1 MHKLLRNFAA
11 STSAAYLFLM
21 ASLLIGLPLLTAH
34 YIVDPGFYAAALI
47 PYLAIS
53 AIIAMYIIRRSQGI
67 NRRIPTG
74 APYGMPGGSPRSTFI
89 VKFNSLS
96 AYFVLGVVSLMVA
109 VFGAMR
115 FVVYSSYP
123 TPPPQTGNLFGGS
136 PTATDLLGAAYIL
149 LLLIVCILGFSKIVY
164 SSFPALRTILSER
177 KYALMATVMS
187 VSMAFVYLLL
197 VNQILIEGVNTTS
210 VYGEV
215 PSPGNV
221 YPFAHVF
228 TVGIQQPFLNLVY
241 IPYALVQLSPQFNLL
256 IVPFEIVFTVIL
268 SLLVASIVVMAHYL
282 ISNSGLACSTKGA
295 VLSTGGSILGL
306 TATCP
311 TCLVPTFVSV
321 MFGGVVAAEAIYSN
335 FYGVV
340 LPPILSVA
348 TLLLSLV
355 YLSRMIE
362 KRTGIALRS
371 MQSS

>member
-241 IPYALVQLSPQFNLL
+241 IPYALVQLSPQINLL

-268 SLLVASIVVMAHYL
+268 
-282 ISNSGLACSTKGA
+282 
-295 VLSTGGSILGL
+295 
-306 TATCP
+306 
-311 TCLVPTFVSV
+311 
-321 MFGGVVAAEAIYSN
+321 
-335 FYGVV
+335 
-340 LPPILSVA
+340 
-348 TLLLSLV
+348 
-355 YLSRMIE
+355 
-362 KRTGIALRS
+362 
-371 MQSS
+371 